1 MQVLYERCAAVDVG
15 KDVIAVAVR
24 LPGDGPDGRA
34 TLKRTFKTFYGVL
47 REAARWLAS
56 LGVTHV
62 AMEATGIYSM
72 PVYHALI
79 EHGEFEQVLVCNAG
93 HVKNVPG
100 RKTDLADAE
109 WLVHLL
115 ECGLLRGQL
124 HPARG
129 HQGRPGRHPV
139 PHEGRAVADL
149 GAAAAGQRAPGR
161 RDQDRLGGLLHRHQV
176 RPGDDRGADRRGTPP
191 RVLADLAKGK
201 MRAKIP
207 DLSMAL
213 EGRFGDHHALMCRLH
228 LDHIDHLEAM
238 IAKLDAQIE
247 AMMAP
252 FRAQRDL
259 LTTIPGIGP
268 LAAAA
273 VISEIGASVTEYF
286 PDAAHLASWAG
297 LCPGNHES
305 AGKRHSGKRRH
316 GNQHLQPVLVEAAW
330 AAVRHQGYLK
340 ALYHRHVMKW
350 GGYRSP
356 TAKKKAIIVVAHAM
370 LVIIWH
376 VLADRQALRRA
387 RRRLLHPPPG
397 PRAGNPPPDRQ
408 ARSPR
413 PPGHPPASRLTQ
425 HRPPRPEPTI
435 TSRGSLPPPGGG
447 PFSYQLKSREL
458 HSRVAAHESCA
469 DVYHLRWSA
478 GSCPPRRRHRSP
490 GSAGRPPGGPGPRE
504 AARL

>member
-24 LPGDGPDGRA
+24 LPGDGPDGRQMIR
-34 TLKRTFKTFYGVL
+34 RTFKTYYGVL
-47 REAARWLAS
+47 REAARWLTS

-79 EHGEFEQVLVCNAG
+79 EHGDFTQVLVCNAG

-115 ECGLLRGQL
+115 ECGLLRGSFIP
-124 HPARG
+124 PA
-129 HQGRPGRHPV
+129 HIK
-139 PHEGRAVADL
+139 
-149 GAAAAGQRAPGR
+149 AA
-161 RDQDRLGGLLHRHQV
+161 RDVIRYRTKVVQSRTSEVQRLGNVLQDAGIKIDSVASSITTKSGLAMIEALID
-176 RPGDDRGADRRGTPP
+176 GERRGKI
-191 RVLADLAKGK
+191 LADLAKGT
-201 MRAKIP
+201 MRSKIP

-228 LDHIDHLEAM
+228 LDHIGHLEEM
-238 IAKLDAQIE
+238 IAALDAQIE
-247 AMMAP
+247 AMMEP
-252 FRAQRDL
+252 FRAARDL

-273 VISEIGASVTEYF
+273 VISEIGADVREYF

-305 AGKRHSGKRRH
+305 AGKRRSGQRRH
-316 GNQHLQPVLVEAAW
+316 GNQHLQPVLVESSW
-330 AAVRHQGYLK
+330 AAVRHEGYLK

-350 GGYRSP
+350 GGYRSQ
-356 TAKKKAIIVVAHAM
+356 TAKKKAIIVVAHAL

-376 VLADRQALRRA
+376 VMATGTPYDELGQDYFTTRMDPERET
-387 RRRLLHPPPG
+387 RRLVAKLE
-397 PRAGNPPPDRQ
+397 AL
-408 ARSPR
+408 
-413 PPGHPPASRLTQ
+413 GHAVTL
-425 HRPPRPEPTI
+425 
-435 TSRGSLPPPGGG
+435 
-447 PFSYQLKSREL
+447 
-458 HSRVAAHESCA
+458 
-469 DVYHLRWSA
+469 
-478 GSCPPRRRHRSP
+478 
-490 GSAGRPPGGPGPRE
+490 GSA
-504 AARL
+504 AA